1 MPGLSFTLREDETV
15 EITKYGG
22 KAEELE
28 ISAKLDGKRVTRIG
42 EGAFAACKSLT
53 GVTIPDSV
61 TEIGRNAFYDCTG
74 LCGITIP
81 DSVTRIGEGAF
92 AACRILPTLR
102 SPMV

>member
-28 ISAKLDGKRVTRIG
+28 IPAKLDGKRVTRIG

-53 GVTIPDSV
+53 GVTIPNSV
-61 TEIGRNAFYDCTG
+61 IKIGKAAFSGCDNLTMTVGHGSYAEQYAMDN
-74 LCGITIP
+74 GINYMYM
-81 DSVTRIGEGAF
+81 D
-92 AACRILPTLR
+92 
-102 SPMV
+102 